1 MDNPPHRQGIPSSG
15 LAGLSSFRQAPALSS
30 SGSSAEPNTATLP
43 PSSGLAGFH
52 SLRRAQAPSPI
63 SATVEHRL
71 PSAELA
77 SPPGQAWHPPPSSGH
92 AGHRPPDATVGFPSA
107 GHINIRGRSPL
118 LVGRRPYILTTGTQ
132 PFDEHVA
139 LRRACSILT
148 GT

>member
-92 AGHRPPDATVGFPSA
+92 AGHRPPDATPGSHPPATSTSEVVHLSSSDVGHTS
-107 GHINIRGRSPL
+107 
-118 LVGRRPYILTTGTQ
+118 
-132 PFDEHVA
+132 
-139 LRRACSILT
+139 LRRAHNLST
-148 GT
+148 SM